1 MAINGSLLLGI
12 CIAVDLRNG
21 SNVQLKCNLVD
32 VALMKFYRLHS
43 PLSSFFFF
51 VSLSCFDR
59 TLFVSRPQT
68 IRVRSY

>member
-32 VALMKFYRLHS
+32 VAQMKFYRLVRFLHS
-43 PLSSFFFF
+43 FFF